1 MSPRC
6 LAFALNRGENWRMD
20 REGSPIVKRNFL
32 RLVRRRAFVARI
44 AVVACA
50 LLTAWPAA
58 TLAQGAQGGTTFP
71 VGIKQLDYIDSHEG
85 GRHLTLAVFYP
96 AVIRERSAT
105 PFAMPFFTNLN
116 LFKDAE
122 PAFDGSKHPLVVFSH
137 GRGSNGLYYAWF
149 AEFLASHGYIVA
161 ALNHYRANT
170 YDSTIA
176 YLANKLWQRPRDVGL
191 VISFLLDDPFWGKS
205 IDASRIGVAGHSQ
218 GGFTA
223 LWVGGAQ
230 INPEKYLAF
239 QRGWRNNQ
247 MVPEYLR
254 NELPLDASPAL
265 DVGDKRV
272 KAVLAM
278 APGIVQAFGM
288 DEAGL
293 RQLTVPTYITVG
305 AGDTQAPPKD
315 NAEFA
320 ARHIAQAELHVI
332 PGRVDHDIFINECN
346 EDGRNEFPQACI
358 DAPGVD
364 RRGIHASIGDA
375 ALKFYDASLKVPRGK

>member
-1 MSPRC
+1 MRGNERSFNTIVVASSKQDVHSYAIEHRC
-6 LAFALNRGENWRMD
+6 CAAL
-20 REGSPIVKRNFL
+20 
-32 RLVRRRAFVARI
+32 
-44 AVVACA
+44 ACA

-58 TLAQGAQGGTTFP
+58 TLAQGTHDGAAVP
-71 VGIKQLDYIDSHEG
+71 VGIRELEYIDPHEG
-85 GRHLTLAVFYP
+85 GRHLTLNVFYP
-96 AVIRERSAT
+96 AAIRERPA
-105 PFAMPFFTNLN
+105 PAFVMPFFTKLN
-116 LFKDAE
+116 LYKDAE
-122 PAFDGSKHPLVVFSH
+122 PAFGGSKHPLVMFSH

-149 AEFLASHGYIVA
+149 AEFLAARGYIVA

-191 VISFLLDDPFWGKS
+191 SISFLLNDPFWGKA
-205 IDASRIGVAGHSQ
+205 IDADRIGVAGHSQ

-223 LWVGGAQ
+223 LWVGGAS

-247 MVPEYLR
+247 MVPQYLR
-254 NELPLDASPAL
+254 NELPLDAAPAL
-265 DVGDKRV
+265 DVHDKRV
-272 KAVLAM
+272 KAVFAM

-293 RQLTVPTYITVG
+293 RRLAVPTYITVG
-305 AGDTQAPPKD
+305 AGDTQAPPKE

-320 ARHIAQAELHVI
+320 ARHIPHAELYVI

-364 RRGIHASIGDA
+364 RGKIHALIGDA
-375 ALKFYDASLKVPRGK
+375 ALKFYDASLNVPRSK